1 MNKKTNKHA
10 WEVAAKGLLKSEMIH
25 REIDY
30 TRLSERMVK
39 MGIPNTSADN
49 LRSKINRGSFSAT
62 FFIQALIA
70 LGCEEIN
77 IKNLPIIKRLHNL
90 TDHEEQDD

>member
-1 MNKKTNKHA
+1 MGKRFNKHD

-30 TRLSERMVK
+30 VQLSRLLVK
-39 MGIPNTSADN
+39 MGIPNASPDN

-62 FFIQALIA
+62 FLIQSLLA

-77 IKNLPIIKRLHNL
+77 IKNLPITKRL
-90 TDHEEQDD
+90 